1 MRNTIKIYNKKIIV
15 NTNSDVLEKNIVNN
29 YTGYESSEHTE
40 KIDLT
45 FNIIIDRELY
55 NNSNIKHLCEIKY
68 SDDNKYLIHKKC
80 IVIINQKEKRV
91 SIIIDII
98 DNSIIDNINRIIVNF
113 IYMLLEQEGIFF
125 LEASC
130 VAIGNKAVML
140 IGDKE
145 FRKKIIYN
153 LLKNDYN
160 YVSVESVG
168 IKYCDNNNIEIINLP
183 EKTRMR
189 ETYGK
194 KLVIGPT
201 LEKILILKEN
211 TSEKIGYSRVREDEF
226 ERIINL
232 QYYKHKEGYIS
243 YIKKTYQQ
251 HNIVDYNNIYNNI
264 EIIKLLYNK
273 NDFLEI
279 YKLIKKVI

>member
-1 MRNTIKIYNKKIIV
+1 MKNTIKIYNKKIII
-15 NTNSDVLEKNIVNN
+15 NTNSDVVEKNIVNN
-29 YTGYESSEHTE
+29 YTGYESSECTE

-55 NNSNIKHLCEIKY
+55 NNNNIKHLCEIKY

-98 DNSIIDNINRIIVNF
+98 DNSIIDDINRIIVNY

-125 LEASC
+125 VEASC
-130 VAIGNKAVML
+130 VAIGNKAVMF

-153 LLKNDYN
+153 LLENGYN

-168 IKYCDNNNIEIINLP
+168 IKYCDNNIEIINLP

-189 ETYGK
+189 KTYGK
-194 KLVIGPT
+194 KLIIKPT

-211 TSEKIGYSRVREDEF
+211 ISEKIEYKRVKKDEF

-251 HNIVDYNNIYNNI
+251 HNIVNYNKIYNNI
-264 EIIKLLYNK
+264 EIIKLLYNR

-279 YKLIKKVI
+279 YKLIEKVI